1 MRDVHCNVNLMFINR
16 KDAAEKLSTA
26 LSGYRNKDVLVLGIP
41 RGGAE
46 IAYHI
51 ARYLNADLALIVTRK
66 LGYPSDPEAAFGA
79 IAEDGSVYLS
89 PEASNIVPDDAM
101 RAIIEQEK
109 QEIKRRIQK
118 LRKGRPLPGL
128 KGRTVILADDGIATG
143 STLFA
148 AIAFCRKMTVGKIIV
163 AAPIAGQRIEYIL
176 RKMVDEVII
185 LEKPEFFYA
194 VGQGYRDF
202 DDLSDEETVAFV
214 DNWELERLKKAS

>member
-1 MRDVHCNVNLMFINR
+1 MFINR
-16 KDAAEKLSTA
+16 KDAGEKLSAA

-46 IAYHI
+46 IAYYV
-51 ARYLNADLALIVTRK
+51 ARYLNAVLALIITRK
-66 LGYPSDPEAAFGA
+66 LGYPSEPEAAFGA

-89 PEASNIVPDDAM
+89 PEASKMVSDDDIK
-101 RAIIEQEK
+101 AIIKQETH
-109 QEIKRRIQK
+109 EIKRRIQK
-118 LRKGRPLPGL
+118 LRKGKPLPEL

-148 AIAFCRKMTVGKIIV
+148 AIAFCKKMKVGKIIV
-163 AAPIAGQRIEYIL
+163 AAPIAGQRMEHML

-202 DDLSDEETVAFV
+202 DDLTDEETVAFI